1 MQRESHIADFQL
13 GAIWPTNIQPL
24 LLHAEA
30 LPPRLA
36 TVRARGTVLRARER
50 KQ

>member
-24 LLHAEA
+24 PHEA